1 MLTLAAD
8 AAPVVANT
16 WELLGAGGFGMI
28 LGWYLYFIN
37 RYRKGDVQLSDIVT
51 VIGAIGGAAVT
62 ALFPAN
68 TSLFGAYGIGL
79 AIGFFSYFIVL
90 LLLVR
95 ASMMKPEGKGAF
107 DWEWFL
113 DGRCRKPTEDQE
125 DSGQHPLGDSHG
137 TGDAGSTGAHGKRK
151 PAGRGEEV

>member
-8 AAPVVANT
+8 TVSVPAST
-16 WELLGAGGFGMI
+16 LQILGAGGFGMI

-37 RYRKGDVQLSDIVT
+37 RHRKGDVQLSDIVT

-62 ALFPAN
+62 ALFSASS
-68 TSLFGAYGIGL
+68 SLFGAYGIGL
-79 AIGFFSYFIVL
+79 AVGFFGYFLVL

-95 ASMMKPEGKGAF
+95 ASMLKPDHAGAF

-113 DGRCRKPTEDQE
+113 DGRCRTPAADQE
-125 DSGQHPLGDSHG
+125 HSGDRPMGRDES
-137 TGDAGSTGAHGKRK
+137 GDA
-151 PAGRGEEV
+151 AGRRGRGGKSGEHV